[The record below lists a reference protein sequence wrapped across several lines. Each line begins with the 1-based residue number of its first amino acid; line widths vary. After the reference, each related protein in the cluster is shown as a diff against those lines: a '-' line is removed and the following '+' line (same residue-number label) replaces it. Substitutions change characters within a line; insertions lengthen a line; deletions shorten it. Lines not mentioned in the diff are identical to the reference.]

1 MLANSSEEQN
11 RRQEVSVFRSAE
23 AVFRPTSVAIVG
35 ASETGGDGWPKALYE
50 NMRYAGFP
58 AKVYLVNPRR
68 RELWDQPVYPDL
80 ATLPEPVDLALMVI
94 PAEAVPTSLKEGA
107 THGLKAAL
115 LYPARFGEGGDP
127 DGAARAQAIKDLC
140 ERNGVRVCGPNCMGA
155 LSVREQLLF
164 YPAPRIRALPPGPVG
179 VIFQSGGTFQFWLQQ
194 GALRGLGFSYAVSSG
209 NELDLDLADYVNFMI
224 DDKNTRLI
232 ACMVEGVR
240 RPDAF
245 MAAAERAA
253 GTEKPIIIVKVG
265 RSDRG
270 KAAARSHTGALAG
283 DDKVFDAV
291 CRKYGIVR
299 CPSLDDLI
307 ETALAFQSG
316 RLPKGR
322 RIAMAGYSGGAK
334 GLFLDYAA
342 EERAEIAEFSQ
353 STLDSIAPLI
363 DPGLRPDNPL
373 DTGAGL
379 AVRQIVFSRICRI
392 IAADEGVDILTVQ
405 GQLPLSP
412 EEKIDPAVFADIVES
427 TDKPVLVYG
436 RIAQNVTEAG
446 RAFQEKAKAPFIQ
459 GLPETV
465 RALQALIRYSERRRR
480 VILPIGES
488 SGREADLEGAA
499 FEELLREHGLTP
511 LTAALT
517 ATPAEAAAAAG
528 RIGLPVA
535 LKILSPQASH
545 KTEVGGVGLNL
556 TDAEA
561 VAREAE
567 TMVERLK
574 RHYPNAEIEGF
585 LVQEMVRGVEL
596 ILGVREDPQFGP
608 FMIVGL
614 GGVLV
619 EAIRDFVLR
628 LLPVS
633 RDEGREMLG
642 EMRGAKVLE
651 AFRGQPSR
659 DVDAV
664 AAAMA
669 GLSRLFLNHR
679 PWLVDLE
686 INPLMVL
693 EHGKGVRAVDVRQ
706 ARKR

>member
-1 MLANSSEEQN
+1 M
-11 RRQEVSVFRSAE
+11 FHSAE
-23 AVFRPTSVAIVG
+23 AVFRPKTVAIVG

-50 NMRYAGFP
+50 NMKYGGFP

-68 RELWDQPVYPDL
+68 SELWNQPVYADL
-80 ATLPEPVDLALMVI
+80 ASLPEAVDLALMVI
-94 PAEAVPTSLKEGA
+94 PAEAVPASLEQGA
-107 THGLKAAL
+107 AHGLKAAL
-115 LYPARFGEGGDP
+115 LYAARFGEGGDP
-127 DGAARAQAIKDLC
+127 EGASRAQAVKDLC
-140 ERNGVRVCGPNCMGA
+140 ERKGLRVCGPNCMGA

-179 VIFQSGGTFQFWLQQ
+179 VVFQSGGTFQFWLQA
-194 GALRGLGFSYAVSSG
+194 GAVRGLGFSYAVSSG

-224 DDKNTRLI
+224 EDKNTRLI

-245 MAAAERAA
+245 MAAAEKALAA
-253 GTEKPIIIVKVG
+253 EKPIIMVKVG
-265 RSDRG
+265 RSDKG

-283 DDKVFDAV
+283 DDQVFEAV

-307 ETALAFQSG
+307 DTALAFQFG

-342 EERAEIAEFSQ
+342 AEGAKIAEFSQ
-353 STLDSIAPLI
+353 STLDALAPLI
-363 DPGLRPDNPL
+363 DPGLSPDNPL

-379 AVRQIVFSRICRI
+379 AVRQSVFSRICQL
-392 IAADEGVDILTVQ
+392 IAADECVDILTVQ

-436 RIAQNVTEAG
+436 RMAQNVTETG

-465 RALQALIRYSERRRR
+465 RALQALIRYGECRRRR
-480 VILPIGES
+480 ILAIEEPTGKES
-488 SGREADLEGAA
+488 NLEGAV
-499 FEELLREHGLTP
+499 FEEVLRQHGLQTP
-511 LTAALT
+511 AAAL
-517 ATPAEAAAAAG
+517 ARSPADAAAAAE
-528 RIGLPVA
+528 RIGFPVA
-535 LKILSPQASH
+535 LKIVSPQASH
-545 KTEVGGVGLNL
+545 KTEVGGVRLDLSDG
-556 TDAEA
+556 EA

-567 TMVERLK
+567 TMAARL
-574 RHYPNAEIEGF
+574 REHHANAEIEGF

-619 EAIRDFVLR
+619 EAIHDFVVR

-633 RDEGREMLG
+633 AADGREMLG
-642 EMRGAKVLE
+642 ELRGAKVLE
-651 AFRGQPSR
+651 AFRGRPAR
-659 DVDAV
+659 DVDAL

-669 GLSRLFLNHR
+669 GLSRLFLDHR

-686 INPLMVL
+686 VNPLMAL
-693 EHGKGVRAVDVRQ
+693 EHGKGVRAIDVRQ
-706 ARKR
+706 LRNQ